1 VNQED
6 MSFLKSCT
14 VMFGGLAVIGLIVIV
29 IARIVTGVAEQGSTA
44 RSAQEAALLDRIKP
58 VGTVA
63 LAGDE
68 PEAGAGEDTGGGGLT
83 AEEVVTS
90 VCAACHQAGVLEAP
104 KIGVTEDWDSRMAA
118 GIDMLVSNAINGLN
132 AMPARGGNPNLSDE
146 EVRASVLLMLADS
159 GIETGEPVSAA
170 SEDTAAPAEGTTSAA
185 APADSA
191 AVDTEGLYA
200 QACAA
205 CHDTGAANAPK
216 NGDKAAWAD
225 RIGKGLDTLVN
236 HAVNGF
242 NAMPAKGGAAQLSD
256 VEVAAIV
263 EYMVESSK

>member
-1 VNQED
+1 MNQQD
-6 MSFLKSCT
+6 KSFLKT
-14 VMFGGLAVIGLIVIV
+14 FTAMIGGLVVIGLVVIV
-29 IARIVTGVAEQGSTA
+29 IARVVTNMAEQGSSMRA
-44 RSAQEAALLDRIKP
+44 AQEAALLERISP

-68 PEAGAGEDTGGGGLT
+68 PEAA
-83 AEEVVTS
+83 AEADSGSSALSAQEVVTQ

-104 KIGVTEDWDSRMAA
+104 KIGAKEDWEARMEA
-118 GIDMLVSNAINGLN
+118 GLDMLVSNAINGLN
-132 AMPARGGNPNLSDE
+132 AMPARGGNPNLSDD

-159 GIETGEPVSAA
+159 GIDTGEAPAPESDSSAA
-170 SEDTAAPAEGTTSAA
+170 TDEAPAEGT
-185 APADSA
+185 
-191 AVDTEGLYA
+191 AVDAEGLYA

-216 NGDKAAWAD
+216 TGDQAAWAD
-225 RIGKGLDTLVN
+225 RAGKGIDTLVD

-242 NAMPAKGGAAQLSD
+242 NAMPAKGGATQLSD

-263 EYMVESSK
+263 EYMVEKSK